1 MSETHGGAARVGFF
15 ETYSTSYRQA
25 GFFCDIRMKFV
36 LILPTGIVLLIA
48 SVTAVINKFSHLVT
62 EKKRRVMQKYF

>member
-1 MSETHGGAARVGFF
+1 MSEIHGGAARVGFF

-36 LILPTGIVLLIA
+36 LILPTGIVL
-48 SVTAVINKFSHLVT
+48 FSDDVSAL
-62 EKKRRVMQKYF
+62 KKLTFPFVNDLQNI